1 MKEHVSGVKYN
12 NISVINRKIAAIF
25 QGEDMMQT
33 IWRSPSDLKPTTT
46 RKRVGQ

>member
-1 MKEHVSGVKYN
+1 VSGVKYN
-12 NISVINRKIAAIF
+12 NISVIKRKIAVIF

-33 IWRSPSDLKPTTT
+33 IWWSPSVLKPTTT